1 VTRRLLA
8 SYLAITVIVL
18 AILTYPLG
26 QNYERKRL
34 DDVTTGL
41 VGNAYLI
48 AAQVEESVAAA
59 APDPV
64 DDAWIHN
71 YVAGTEL
78 RVVALTSNGDVILD
92 SQVDANAQESLGS
105 NMGGRP
111 EIIDLF
117 ASRTVQTGHRRS
129 NTLKT
134 ELAYVVVPVV
144 RDGAIIG
151 AVRVSFPTTAARR
164 AVVDYWKTLVAI
176 WVVSLLLVAAI
187 GVVLAR
193 SFGRPIRDLERAAV
207 EFGAGRL
214 DRRATDLG
222 GPPEIVSLRN
232 AFNTT
237 ANGLETLVK
246 RQQSFVADASHQLRT
261 PLTGLRLRLENL
273 EGEVTDY
280 GREDLEQAVAQTD
293 RLSRMVDGLLTL
305 ARADKPTTWSDC
317 QPLLI
322 EAVLQARLDDWEP
335 FAAER
340 SIHLTMSCRPGLM
353 AMSNADRL
361 SQVLDNLIANAFD
374 ALAKT
379 DGQERAIRLLAWP
392 EPEHVQIHVID
403 NGPGLSPTE
412 RARAFD
418 RFWRADPSQTDGF
431 GGTGLG
437 LSIAASML
445 AADKGT
451 IRLEAAEGGGLDAM
465 IRLTRGDVALKKPT
479 TKPHR

>member
-26 QNYERKRL
+26 QNYQRTQLKG
-34 DDVTTGL
+34 VTDGL
-41 VGNAYLI
+41 VQDAYLI
-48 AAQVEESVAAA
+48 AAQVEESVAAGV
-59 APDPV
+59 PDPV
-64 DDAWIHN
+64 DDAWIHS
-71 YVAGTEL
+71 YVQGTKK
-78 RVVALTSNGDVILD
+78 RVVALKVGGDVVLD
-92 SQVDANAQESLGS
+92 SDLDPNATEYFGS
-105 NMGGRP
+105 NMGSRP

-117 ASRTVQTGHRRS
+117 ANRMMQTGHRRS
-129 NTLKT
+129 NTLNT

-144 RDGAIIG
+144 QDSAIIG
-151 AVRVSFPTTAARR
+151 AVRVSFPTTAARQ

-176 WVVSLLLVAAI
+176 WIVSLLLVAAI
-187 GVVLAR
+187 GIVLAR

-214 DRRATDLG
+214 DRRANDLG
-222 GPPEIVSLRN
+222 GPPEVVSLRN

-237 ANGLETLVK
+237 ANGLETLVR

-305 ARADKPTTWSDC
+305 ARADKPTTWNDC
-317 QPLLI
+317 QPLLV
-322 EAVLQARLDDWEP
+322 EALLQARMTDWEP

-340 SIHLTMSCRPGLM
+340 SIHLSMSCRPGLM

-379 DGQERAIRLLAWP
+379 DGTEQAIRLLAWP

-451 IRLEAAEGGGLDAM
+451 IRLEAADGGGLDAM
-465 IRLTRGDVALKKPT
+465 IRLARGDLPQRKPMP
-479 TKPHR
+479 KPHR